1 MKNLIEF
8 SNANALIAWLLEPSL
23 PQGFILLD
31 GFPGAGKSNL
41 GSRLSQSL
49 GRSWIELDQVVGG
62 LQMSPSR
69 PRCIDLLTA
78 EAFNAAV
85 GPNHAV
91 LDGVTM
97 LDIAD
102 KFALPV
108 KAHVYVKRLSKHGI
122 WPEKDEL
129 QPTNPCDLITPPN
142 ALRLCVREYHQR
154 TLSHQ
159 TCDALL
165 TWYPTE

>member
-1 MKNLIEF
+1 MKPIEF
-8 SNANALIAWLLEPSL
+8 SNADALIVWLRDSSL
-23 PQGFILLD
+23 PEGFILLD
-31 GFPGAGKSNL
+31 GFPDAGKSHL
-41 GSRLSQSL
+41 GSKLSQSL
-49 GRSWIELDQVVGG
+49 GRGWVQLDQVAGG

-69 PRCIDLLTA
+69 PRYTDLLTA

-85 GPNHAV
+85 EPNHAV

-102 KFALPV
+102 KFALPI
-108 KAHVYVKRLSKHGI
+108 KAHIYVKRLTTHGL
-122 WPEKDEL
+122 WPEEDEL
-129 QPTNPCDLITPPN
+129 QLINPRDLITSPS

-154 TLSHQ
+154 TLPHQ
-159 TCDALL
+159 MCDALL